1 MDARA
6 YPPLLKNAHQNS
18 PDPLVVDLIRKT
30 YALRDG
36 TLSALHFGN
45 PTEPVRLVL
54 LHANGF
60 NAQSY
65 RAVLEPL
72 GVHAIAFD
80 MRGHGHSRDLPQ
92 PKNMPNWHIF
102 RDACIEFFDR
112 HLPKLTDGPVVLYG
126 HSFGAVSAML
136 AVPFVKDRLSGYVGF
151 DPVMVPFIF
160 RLTSILPGG
169 RAYMKKRLPI
179 ARNAGRRKSE
189 FESPEAAFARWQGR
203 GAFKAMSDEVLRDY
217 IAGGLIERTDGV
229 WELAC
234 APKWEQAIFTAQWHN
249 PFKAAIALPDN
260 SKIIFAGGRVPVST
274 SGSRA
279 DLKKAQPNIDIE
291 FDAELGHLF
300 PFIQPK
306 LATQVLTKILDA
318 P

>member
-1 MDARA
+1 MVE
-6 YPPLLKNAHQNS
+6 LN
-18 PDPLVVDLIRKT
+18 RKS

-45 PTEPVRLVL
+45 PADPVRLVL

-80 MRGHGHSRDLPQ
+80 MRGHGHSRGLPQ
-92 PKNMPNWHIF
+92 PEDMPNWHIF
-102 RDACIEFFDR
+102 RDDCVEFFER
-112 HLPKLTDGPVVLYG
+112 YLPDLTNGPVVLAG
-126 HSFGAVSAML
+126 HSFGGVTAIL
-136 AVPFVKDRLSGYVGF
+136 AAPFVKNSLSGYVGF
-151 DPVMVPFIF
+151 DPVMIPFIF

-169 RAYMKKRLPI
+169 RAYMKQRISI
-179 ARNAGRRKSE
+179 ARNAGRRKSD
-189 FESPEAAFARWQGR
+189 FESLEAAFARWQGR
-203 GAFKAMSDEVLRDY
+203 GAFKGIADDVLRDY
-217 IAGGLIERTDGV
+217 ISGGLIEREDGV

-249 PFKAAIALPDN
+249 PFKAARALPDN
-260 SKIIFAGGRVPVST
+260 SKIVFAGGKYPVST
-274 SGSRA
+274 QGSRGA
-279 DLKKAQPNIDIE
+279 LKKMQPNIDVE

-300 PFIQPK
+300 PFTQPE
-306 LATQVLTKILDA
+306 LASQILKDILDTT
-318 P
+318 

>member
-1 MDARA
+1 MVE
-6 YPPLLKNAHQNS
+6 LN
-18 PDPLVVDLIRKT
+18 RKS

-45 PTEPVRLVL
+45 PADPVRLVL

-80 MRGHGHSRDLPQ
+80 MRGHGHSRGLPQ
-92 PKNMPNWHIF
+92 PEDMPNWHIF
-102 RDACIEFFDR
+102 RDDCVEFFER
-112 HLPKLTDGPVVLYG
+112 YLPDLTNGPVVLAG
-126 HSFGAVSAML
+126 HSFGGVTAIL
-136 AVPFVKDRLSGYVGF
+136 AAPFVKNSLSGYVGF
-151 DPVMVPFIF
+151 DPVMIPFIF

-169 RAYMKKRLPI
+169 RAYMKQRISI

-189 FESPEAAFARWQGR
+189 FESLEAAFARWQGR
-203 GAFKAMSDEVLRDY
+203 GAFKCIADDVLRDY
-217 IAGGLIERTDGV
+217 ISGGLIEREDGV

-249 PFKAAIALPDN
+249 PFKAARALPDN
-260 SKIIFAGGRVPVST
+260 SRFVFAGGKYPVST
-274 SGSRA
+274 QGSRSA
-279 DLKKAQPNIDIE
+279 LKKAQPNIDVE
-291 FDAELGHLF
+291 FKAELGHLF
-300 PFIQPK
+300 PFIQPEF
-306 LATQVLTKILDA
+306 ASQVLKNVLDA
-318 P
+318 T